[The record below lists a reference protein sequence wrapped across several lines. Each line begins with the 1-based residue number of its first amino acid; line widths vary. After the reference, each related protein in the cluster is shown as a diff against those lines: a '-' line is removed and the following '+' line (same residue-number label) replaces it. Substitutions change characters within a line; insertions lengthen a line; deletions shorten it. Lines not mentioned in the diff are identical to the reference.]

1 MVLSLLV
8 GLFVFTAF
16 AEGETDCANGK
27 HTPGEFY
34 EAAYT
39 PCFGGFKTDYYTCSD
54 CGCFCDGDGNQVFRD
69 NGTGV
74 HTPGE
79 IHPADYLP
87 CQGGYKTD
95 YYTCSYC
102 GCFCDE
108 SGNQVFRESGTG
120 VHRPG
125 KMYPS
130 DYTECGGGT
139 YKEDYYLCADCGAA
153 CDVNGSELHC
163 NHEPGTGKHTPGQ
176 QHPADYTKCYGGIK
190 EDYYICSACGLACD
204 VNGSSVKWEQGAEK
218 HTPGEKSSPNYTEC
232 AGGYKTDYY
241 ICSECHSLCDKD
253 GNLLSSWEPGTG
265 KHTPGEYHPADYTSC
280 GGGYKESYYICS
292 VCGQHCDKNGGPSS
306 VYFERGTGKHAPGA
320 ETYPANYTECGGGF
334 KTAYH
339 ICTVCGNPCDENGND
354 SWDHAFKHHT
364 PLTIPAKAATVDAE
378 GNIEYVKCTVCG
390 NTFKNVEDAQD
401 DIRCSMK
408 DVTLPK
414 LPAEDKPAETTPPEE
429 TTPPDENEPGHKVEI
444 DDNVTEVPDSISDK
458 YESVEA
464 MSQEMLL
471 IVMDHDPMFHNSNA
485 GLVKTK
491 LIEVSLMVETEN
503 GWEPAT
509 EANFPA
515 AGVTVTLPYP
525 KGVGRHNH
533 VFAIAHMITT
543 GERAGEVE
551 IVPCTATKDGLRA
564 TFHSLSPV
572 MIVYREKTAEELA
585 ATLADG
591 AAETGDEGLICV
603 WLFVLAVS
611 GTGLVLL
618 SGKKARASKR

>member
-1 MVLSLLV
+1 MRSFRKALSLLMVLSLLV

-27 HTPGEFY
+27 HTPGEFH

-125 KMYPS
+125 KMYP
-130 DYTECGGGT
+130 
-139 YKEDYYLCADCGAA
+139 AD
-153 CDVNGSELHC
+153 
-163 NHEPGTGKHTPGQ
+163 
-176 QHPADYTKCYGGIK
+176 
-190 EDYYICSACGLACD
+190 
-204 VNGSSVKWEQGAEK
+204 
-218 HTPGEKSSPNYTEC
+218 
-232 AGGYKTDYY
+232 
-241 ICSECHSLCDKD
+241 
-253 GNLLSSWEPGTG
+253 
-265 KHTPGEYHPADYTSC
+265 
-280 GGGYKESYYICS
+280 
-292 VCGQHCDKNGGPSS
+292 
-306 VYFERGTGKHAPGA
+306 
-320 ETYPANYTECGGGF
+320 YTECGGGF

-458 YESVEA
+458 YESVES

-515 AGVTVTLPYP
+515 EGVTVTLPYP

-533 VFAIAHMITT
+533 VFSIAHMITT

-572 MIVYREKTAEELA
+572 MIVYREKTADELIA
-585 ATLADG
+585 PLPGG
-591 AAETGDEGLICV
+591 AAKTGDEGMVGLWMAV
-603 WLFVLAVS
+603 MAVS
-611 GTGLVLL
+611 AAGVVLL
-618 SGKKARASKR
+618 ISKKSRASKR